1 MVNIEIPLHQ
11 GDNIVLSENFDFS
24 QSIFDLPEPILPLL
38 SGYFFTPIDIIK
50 KKFENHDNLLKLGH
64 VNACS
69 VPKHLHEIERIIEY
83 FDVFGTCET
92 FIKPNT
98 PKTAFNISGYNFF
111 MLTEPWP
118 LVAVWVC
125 ILDLNTLQNSLSY
138 QLI

>member
-24 QSIFDLPEPILPLL
+24 QSIFDLPEPIPSL
-38 SGYFFTPIDIIK
+38 SGNFFTPIDIIK
-50 KKFENHDNLLKLGH
+50 KKFENYDNLLKLGH

-69 VPKHLHEIERIIEY
+69 VPKHLHEIERILMFLEL
-83 FDVFGTCET
+83 V
-92 FIKPNT
+92 KHLLNQT
-98 PKTAFNISGYNFF
+98 PPKQPLIFQDITFF

-118 LVAVWVC
+118 PVGAWVC